1 MASRSTSVTSSIVFE
16 NPTARIAVSRNVVV
30 VVWFDAPRVATELRE
45 MERTGKK
52 TSAQYAS
59 GTALFNVIVSGK
71 PSFSQ
76 EVRDEVTR
84 ITSNDKL
91 FSLASAHVLLV
102 EGLVA
107 SAVRAFL
114 STALLLSRTS
124 TPNKV
129 FADVASAAKWVNEK
143 ITAGPEKWGEAELVQ
158 LVEQT
163 ITKA

>member
-1 MASRSTSVTSSIVFE
+1 MTSSITFE
-16 NPTARIAVSRNVVV
+16 NATVRMAVSRNVVV
-30 VVWFDAPRVATELRE
+30 AVWFDAPRAATELRE
-45 MERTGKK
+45 FERAGKK
-52 TSAQYAS
+52 TSAQY
-59 GTALFNVIVSGK
+59 GKDTALFNVIVSGK

-84 ITSNDKL
+84 ITSNDTL
-91 FSLASAHVLLV
+91 FALASAHVLLV

-129 FADVASAAKWVNEK
+129 FADVPSAAHWVNEK
-143 ITAGPEKWGEAELVQ
+143 IVAGPEQWTEPELVA
-158 LVEQT
+158 LVQQA
-163 ITKA
+163 IKK